1 MKVPMALGDV
11 QGLRAAVGARIVG
24 QAEVIDLLI
33 LALLSDGHALLEGL
47 PGLAKTRAVKA
58 LAKALG
64 TDLHRVQFT
73 PDLLPSDVTGSVVY
87 HSDEKGGRFRFEPGP
102 IFGNVVLIDEINRA
116 PAKVQSALLEAM
128 EERQVT
134 IAGETHPLPK
144 PFFVLATQ
152 NPIEQEG
159 TYPLPEAQLDRFLL
173 HIRVGY
179 PDAEAELAI
188 VRMVRN
194 EEQQEAPTTPVPI
207 ELITEARQAVSST
220 VKVSETVERYIVAL
234 VTATRNPSAID
245 AELGKQIEVGASPR
259 ASLALDKV
267 SRARAWLAGRDFVT
281 ADDVRAVASAV
292 LRHRL
297 VLAYDAKAKGV
308 SADRVVARL
317 LEVVAVAG

>member
-1 MKVPMALGDV
+1 MDRDAVK
-11 QGLRAAVGARIVG
+11 GLRAAVGARIVG

-47 PGLAKTRAVKA
+47 PGLAKTRSVKA
-58 LAKALG
+58 LAQALG
-64 TDLHRVQFT
+64 TELRRVQFT

-87 HSDEKGGRFRFEPGP
+87 HSDEKGGRFRFEQGP

-134 IAGETHPLPK
+134 VGGETHPLPR

-179 PDAEAELAI
+179 PDAAGELAI
-188 VRMVRN
+188 VRMVRG
-194 EEQQEAPTTPVPI
+194 EEQAEPAMKTVP
-207 ELITEARQAVSST
+207 LDSITLARKAVSES

-234 VTATRNPSAID
+234 VMATRAPAALD
-245 AELGKQIEVGASPR
+245 AALGKQIEVGASPR

-267 SRARAWLAGRDFVT
+267 SRARAWLEGRDYVT
-281 ADDVRAVASAV
+281 ADDVRAVAPAV

-297 VLAYDAKAKGV
+297 ILAYDAKARGITP
-308 SADRVVARL
+308 DQVVARL
-317 LEVVAVAG
+317 LEVVAIAG

>member
-1 MKVPMALGDV
+1 
-11 QGLRAAVGARIVG
+11 
-24 QAEVIDLLI
+24 VIELML
-33 LALLSDGHALLEGL
+33 LALLADGHALLEGM

-58 LAKALG
+58 LARALG

-87 HSDEKGGRFRFEPGP
+87 HAEQSGGRFRFEPGP

-134 IAGETHPLPK
+134 IAGETHALPR

-179 PDAEAELAI
+179 PDPEAELSI
-188 VRMVRN
+188 LRMVRA
-194 EEQQEAPTTPVPI
+194 EEHGAAPVAQVP
-207 ELITEARQAVSST
+207 LTLVTEARQAMST
-220 VKVSETVERYIVAL
+220 SVKVSETIERYIVDLIA
-234 VTATRNPSAID
+234 ATRAPAALD
-245 AELGKQIEVGASPR
+245 AELGKQIEFGASPR
-259 ASLALDKV
+259 ASIALDRV
-267 SRARAWLAGRDFVT
+267 ARARAWLMGRDYVT
-281 ADDVRAVASAV
+281 ADDVRAVAAPV

-297 VLAYDAKAKGV
+297 ILAYDAKASGT

-317 LEVVAVAG
+317 LELVAIAG

>member
-1 MKVPMALGDV
+1 MDRDAV

-24 QAEVIDLLI
+24 QADVIDLLI

-47 PGLAKTRAVKA
+47 PGLAKTRSVKA
-58 LAKALG
+58 LARALG
-64 TDLHRVQFT
+64 TELKRVQFT

-87 HSDEKGGRFRFEPGP
+87 HSDEQGGRFRFEPGP

-134 IAGETHPLPK
+134 IGGETHPLPK

-188 VRMVRN
+188 VRMVRA
-194 EEQQEAPTTPVPI
+194 EEQAEPPVNPVQ
-207 ELITEARQAVSST
+207 LSVITEARRAVSAE
-220 VKVSETVERYIVAL
+220 VKVSETIERYIVAI
-234 VTATRNPSAID
+234 VTATRAPAALD
-245 AELGKQIEVGASPR
+245 AALGKQIEVGASPR

-267 SRARAWLAGRDFVT
+267 SRARAWLDGRDYVT
-281 ADDVRAVASAV
+281 ADDVRAIAAPV

-297 VLAYDAKAKGV
+297 LLAYDAKAKGIT
-308 SADRVVARL
+308 ADQVIARL
-317 LEVVAVAG
+317 LEVVAIAG